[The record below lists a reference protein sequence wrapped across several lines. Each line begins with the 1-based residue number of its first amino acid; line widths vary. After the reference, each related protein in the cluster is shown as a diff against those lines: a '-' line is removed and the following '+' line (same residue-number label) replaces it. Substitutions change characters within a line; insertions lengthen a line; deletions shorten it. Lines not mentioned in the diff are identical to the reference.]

1 MNPVAPACHEVDG
14 QYLVLTGRTRPEVWG
29 DRSPDACPLAGEV
42 LHLDPGSD
50 GLHVVPP
57 APRPRPAAGHVAVE
71 KVHHD
76 PHGREPEHPR
86 PEPPRP
92 SRVSAGSAWRTSRPV
107 PCVSAPASR
116 SLDAPPVC
124 PPLPGRASVRRPC
137 RCSSRARI
145 SAPIV
150 AADAERRIARIA
162 YIPVRRTGSCQPC
175 GTPVP
180 RGSCLTLYRTSPKR
194 SSAKFAKR
202 RASSA
207 SQARP
212 AEPVVIGPARLL
224 SSPRRSSQ
232 RALARRR
239 FRSSP

>member
-92 SRVSAGSAWRTSRPV
+92 
-107 PCVSAPASR
+107 
-116 SLDAPPVC
+116 
-124 PPLPGRASVRRPC
+124 
-137 RCSSRARI
+137 
-145 SAPIV
+145 
-150 AADAERRIARIA
+150 
-162 YIPVRRTGSCQPC
+162 
-175 GTPVP
+175 
-180 RGSCLTLYRTSPKR
+180 
-194 SSAKFAKR
+194 
-202 RASSA
+202 
-207 SQARP
+207 
-212 AEPVVIGPARLL
+212 AEPPRDGQEYRPFGDPHGYRLGPPGEHHAQFPAYLLPQGGPSIGPLSDAVAIGDARVVDLGHEH
-224 SSPRRSSQ
+224 
-232 RALARRR
+232 
-239 FRSSP
+239 